1 MAMWRIIQPNEKF
14 IFQYCDDPGLNYG
27 YHCKVGVLLHGHLT
41 CGCDRSTEHGHQRA
55 IEFVHLYRPHSAD
68 HPCMCTICQDWL
80 TRGSPLLCES
90 AFPVYFSVSDQWL
103 QLVNDDGKFGFD
115 GAAGFLVVAP
125 TSCSYG
131 YLVITV

>member
-14 IFQYCDDPGLNYG
+14 IFDYCDDPGLNYG
-27 YHCKVGVLLHGHLT
+27 YYCKVGVLLHGHLT

-55 IEFVHLYRPHSAD
+55 IEWVHLYRPHSAD
-68 HPCMCTICQDWL
+68 HP
-80 TRGSPLLCES
+80 
-90 AFPVYFSVSDQWL
+90 FPVYFSVSDQWL

-115 GAAGFLVVAP
+115 GAAGLLVVAP